1 MARPCGTCNHK
12 NRSEIERA
20 LESGQ
25 PIRAVA
31 ARFGV
36 SRSALHRHTSHLL
49 RAVPPQT
56 SEPVGQEQQPGEDLH
71 APEGVPAV
79 LSPLTSIPEP
89 LAPESP
95 DGLTA
100 LSGQPEP
107 EAPSQPATAQEQ
119 PALQKYTG
127 GRLGPCPVCGSN
139 RWRQL
144 DGHLTCDVCHPLPSP
159 GTFVYTGRAVKE
171 LRGASTPMVGSVPS
185 IRGPIALSGCE
196 SDSASKRSSGQL
208 WGRG

>member
-1 MARPCGTCNHK
+1 MARLCGTCNHK

-25 PIRAVA
+25 SIRAVG

-36 SRSALHRHTSHLL
+36 SRSALQRHASHLL
-49 RAVPPQT
+49 RATPPQT
-56 SEPVGQEQQPGEDLH
+56 NEPVG
-71 APEGVPAV
+71 PEERPAQSLDTADVVPAV
-79 LSPLTSIPEP
+79 LSPLTSMPEP
-89 LAPESP
+89 LEPESP
-95 DGLTA
+95 NRLTP

-107 EAPSQPATAQEQ
+107 EAPSQPAVAQER
-119 PALQKYTG
+119 PALLKNNS
-127 GRLGPCPVCGSN
+127 GRPGPCPVCGSN

-171 LRGASTPMVGSVPS
+171 LRGASTPMVSSVPS